1 MLGKN
6 RRWFAALF
14 LGAALAVSGPWQ
26 TQEAEAAGYIEG
38 IEVETNSSYK
48 IKIDA
53 PEVPVYEVQST
64 FAPKTAVAER
74 GQIYDVKVDGDGW
87 VKLLGGDVS
96 GYVQLSD
103 GVILAETTQ
112 ETVNEE
118 ACLRGNVVQYALQF
132 VGGRYV
138 WGGTDPH
145 TGADCSGF
153 TSYVMRQIA
162 GVSLSHSSRA
172 QAGEGRAVSEPKPGD
187 LVFYSDGGAIN
198 HVAIYI
204 GNGQIVHAST
214 AKSGIKVSTWNYR
227 KPAKIVDVLS

>member
-6 RRWFAALF
+6 WRLFAALF
-14 LGAALAVSGPWQ
+14 LGAVLAVLGDWQ
-26 TQEAEAAGYIEG
+26 IQEAEAAGYAEG
-38 IEVETNSSYK
+38 IEVETNSSYR

-53 PEVPVYEVQST
+53 PEVPVYEVQSPS
-64 FAPKTAVAER
+64 APRTAVAER

-87 VKLLGGDVS
+87 VKLLDEEVS
-96 GYVQLSD
+96 GYIRLSD

-118 ACLRGNVVQYALQF
+118 ARLRGTVVQYALQF

-145 TGADCSGF
+145 TGVDCSGF
-153 TSYVMRQIA
+153 TSYVMGQIA
-162 GVSLSHSSRA
+162 GVSLSHSSWA
-172 QAGEGRAVSEPKPGD
+172 QAREGRTVSEPKQGD
-187 LVFYSDGGAIN
+187 LIFYSDGGVIN

-204 GNGQIVHAST
+204 GNGQVVHAST
-214 AKSGIKVSTWNYR
+214 EKTGIKVSTWNHR
-227 KPAKIVDVLS
+227 KPVKIVDVLS